1 MNPNPLSDTIAF
13 LFRPAAASEGRDE
26 RCGNKRETG
35 AWHKSGFLPC
45 RALISGS
52 RLRAPVGPGIEFL
65 QYLTPKE
72 GRPLPTDTSVEDL
85 WSEVIAM
92 HANGSRT
99 ARILHDPDGH
109 AVAGALVTTG

>member
-1 MNPNPLSDTIAF
+1 MNVVGTSENWGVAQERLSAV
-13 LFRPAAASEGRDE
+13 P
-26 RCGNKRETG
+26 
-35 AWHKSGFLPC
+35 
-45 RALISGS
+45 ALISGS